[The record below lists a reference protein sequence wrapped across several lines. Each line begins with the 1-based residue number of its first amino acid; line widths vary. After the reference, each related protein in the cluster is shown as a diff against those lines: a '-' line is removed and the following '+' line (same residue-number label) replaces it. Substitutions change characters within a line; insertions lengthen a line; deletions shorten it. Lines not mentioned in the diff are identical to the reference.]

1 VKSKTPFLARSF
13 QAYPPPKPEAPTI
26 YAVIPAGGVGRRM
39 GADRPKQYLSVL
51 GKKTMLELSAR
62 VLLDQPWISKV
73 IVVVAAD
80 DPFQNAVQRIL
91 VKAYG
96 EKVVFVLKAGATRR
110 DTVLAGLL
118 HVLADHPEKNRP
130 WVLVHDAA
138 RPGLDLESLARLTTA
153 VLEDPKKSGGL
164 LALPVVDT
172 VKRVVSAKSTI
183 SPRSAETL
191 DRRLLWVAQTPQ
203 MFPLAKLC
211 LALQTFSEV
220 TDEASAME
228 QAGSKPLLVEGS
240 RQNFKV
246 TTNEDLSLMRRLLKP
261 SRRTGR

>member
-1 VKSKTPFLARSF
+1 MA
-13 QAYPPPKPEAPTI
+13 
-26 YAVIPAGGVGRRM
+26 
-39 GADRPKQYLSVL
+39 ADRPKQYLPVL

-80 DPFQNAVQRIL
+80 DPFQSAVQRIL

-118 HVLADHPEKNRP
+118 HVLADYPKKNRP

-138 RPGLDLESLARLTTA
+138 RPGLDSESLARLTTA
-153 VLEDPKKSGGL
+153 VLEDRKRSGGL
-164 LALPVVDT
+164 LALPIADT
-172 VKRVVSAKSTI
+172 VKRVAPSKAMI
-183 SPRSAETL
+183 APRSTETL
-191 DRRLLWVAQTPQ
+191 DRSLLWVAQTPQ

-228 QAGSKPLLVEGS
+228 QAGSKPLLVQGNS
-240 RQNFKV
+240 RNFKV
-246 TTNEDLSLMRRLLKP
+246 TTNDDLSLMRRLLK
-261 SRRTGR
+261 SSDRTGR